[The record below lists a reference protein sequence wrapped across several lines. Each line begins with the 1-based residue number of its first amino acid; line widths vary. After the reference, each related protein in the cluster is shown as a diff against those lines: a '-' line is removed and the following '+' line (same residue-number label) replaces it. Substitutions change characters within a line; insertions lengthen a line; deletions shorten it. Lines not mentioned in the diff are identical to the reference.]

1 MATVSVYATV
11 TATEGHK
18 VKYCGVVPTSNY
30 NRVTGDYIQYS
41 DVDGANAIIMVTVGG
56 LTNGGM
62 AAAWQ
67 NSGNALFF
75 YGDSNVGATGSYN
88 GIVFTGAGNVTNFA
102 THLLPV
108 TIVCKGD

>member
-1 MATVSVYATV
+1 MATVSVYATITSV
-11 TATEGHK
+11 ENCK
-18 VKYCGVVPTSNY
+18 VKFCGVVPTSNY
-30 NRVTGDYIQYS
+30 NRTTGDYIQYS
-41 DVDGANAIIMVTVGG
+41 DVAGANAIIMVTVGG

-62 AAAWQ
+62 AACWQ

-75 YGDSNVGATGSYN
+75 YGDSNVGATGATN

-108 TIVCKGD
+108 TIVCQGD

>member
-1 MATVSVYATV
+1 MATVTVNATV
-11 TATEGHK
+11 TSTEGHK
-18 VKYCGVVPTSNY
+18 VKYCSVVPTSNY
-30 NRVTGDYIQYS
+30 NRTTGDYIQYS
-41 DVDGANAIIMVTVGG
+41 DVSGANAIIMVMVGG

-67 NSGNALFF
+67 NSGNAVFF
-75 YGDSNVGATGSYN
+75 YGDSNVGATGAYN

-108 TIVCKGD
+108 TIICKGD